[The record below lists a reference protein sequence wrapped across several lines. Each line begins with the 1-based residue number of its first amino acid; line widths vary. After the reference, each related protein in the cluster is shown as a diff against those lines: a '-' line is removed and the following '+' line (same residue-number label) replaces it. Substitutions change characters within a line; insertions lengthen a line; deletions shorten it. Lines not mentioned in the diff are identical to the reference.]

1 MCIYYIVY
9 LKYNL
14 IQNLNDYSLNKCLIL
29 YKMYLHLNNFF
40 NLYNKLYLK
49 SNIWI
54 CLIDLTLHILTK
66 SYIQ

>member
-14 IQNLNDYSLNKCLIL
+14 IHNLNDYSLNKCLIL

-40 NLYNKLYLK
+40 NLYNKLYL
-49 SNIWI
+49 
-54 CLIDLTLHILTK
+54 
-66 SYIQ
+66 Y